1 MYGKR
6 YQERVLP
13 QWMVE
18 AAAASAASASDTSR
32 VKDDTKCERGK
43 LRTAYVMSPRE
54 LEGVA
59 RRVMDES
66 EDKKR
71 KTS

>member
-1 MYGKR
+1 MFGNR
-6 YQERVLP
+6 HQERVLP

-18 AAAASAASASDTSR
+18 AAATSASDASR

>member
-18 AAAASAASASDTSR
+18 AAASASDTSR

-54 LEGVA
+54 LECVA

>member
-6 YQERVLP
+6 HQERVLP

-18 AAAASAASASDTSR
+18 AAAESTSASDASR

>member
-1 MYGKR
+1 MFGNR
-6 YQERVLP
+6 HQERVLP

-18 AAAASAASASDTSR
+18 AAAAASASDTSR